1 MLLRFLAHWATVIV
15 FSLIQRS
22 QFLALTREIKVLVK
36 SSSDLLLHNQK
47 RDVVG
52 GKNSERETIKRTVSS
67 LELWRGTPNFH
78 QTV

>member
-1 MLLRFLAHWATVIV
+1 MLLRFLAHWATAIV

-22 QFLALTREIKVLVK
+22 QFLALTREIKVPAK

-52 GKNSERETIKRTVSS
+52 GKNSKRDDKEDSFFTGIVK
-67 LELWRGTPNFH
+67 GDTNFY